1 MAEINSNLVPMEQ
14 EEDTM
19 HGKYLVFD
27 LDHQEFAIPIAHV
40 IDIINLQPITR
51 VPNCPDYVKG
61 ITNLRGK
68 VCPIIDVR
76 MRFGKE
82 PVEYHD
88 RTCIIVVEEQEA
100 PVGMIIDSVSEV
112 ITLDDE
118 NISPPP
124 KFSTSAEARFIQGVG
139 RSDTGVKLILDYQAV
154 LGEDRFAHVEDAAFP
169 VE

>member
-1 MAEINSNLVPMEQ
+1 MAQVQNNMVLTEQ

-27 LDHQEFAIPIAHV
+27 LDNQQFAIPISHV
-40 IDIINLQPITR
+40 IDIINMQPITW

-68 VCPIIDVR
+68 VCPIVDVR

-82 PVEYHD
+82 PQEYHD
-88 RTCIIVVEEQEA
+88 RTCIIVVEEQGA
-100 PVGMIIDSVSEV
+100 PVGLIIDSVSEV
-112 ITLDDE
+112 ITIDDE

-139 RSDTGVKLILDYQAV
+139 RTDSGVKLILDYQAV
-154 LGEDRFAHVEDAAFP
+154 LGEDNVIRVEE